1 MANWEHPPR
10 PPSLPYWPAVSSPL
24 LAAAVP
30 SLGECEL
37 FISKVS
43 QIDFSG
49 CCLVNTV
56 LTEDMFRLFPPVSP
70 CSSASDPVSVSTM
83 AGSNTV
89 TSLVIIT
96 SPVSSLQCLLGE
108 LQVPSVLQSDRSQYC
123 NYSSN
128 SPRQLLSGLFA
139 RICKKLRIPMN

>member
-1 MANWEHPPR
+1 MRVANLEHPPR
-10 PPSLPYWPAVSSPL
+10 PPSLPCVPQVSSPL

-70 CSSASDPVSVSTM
+70 CSSASDPVSVSTR

-96 SPVSSLQCLLGE
+96 SPVSSVSSGNCKF
-108 LQVPSVLQSDRSQYC
+108 LQSFSQTEVNIAITVQTVHVSC
-123 NYSSN
+123 SAAFL
-128 SPRQLLSGLFA
+128 QEFA
-139 RICKKLRIPMN
+139 RSCEFR

>member
-1 MANWEHPPR
+1 MRVANLEHPPR
-10 PPSLPYWPAVSSPL
+10 PPSLPCVPQVSSPL

-43 QIDFSG
+43 PIDFSG

-70 CSSASDPVSVSTM
+70 CSSASDPVSVSTR

-96 SPVSSLQCLLGE
+96 SPVSSVSSGNCKF
-108 LQVPSVLQSDRSQYC
+108 LQSDRSQYC

>member
-1 MANWEHPPR
+1 MRVANLEHPPR
-10 PPSLPYWPAVSSPL
+10 PPSLPCWQPVSSPL

-70 CSSASDPVSVSTM
+70 CSSASDPVSVSTR

-96 SPVSSLQCLLGE
+96 SPVSSVSSGNCKF
-108 LQVPSVLQSDRSQYC
+108 LQSDRSQYC

>member
-1 MANWEHPPR
+1 MANWEHPLR
-10 PPSLPYWPAVSSPL
+10 PYPL
-24 LAAAVP
+24 LASLQSSPGCCCAVT
-30 SLGECEL
+30 GRECEL

-43 QIDFSG
+43 SIDFSG

-70 CSSASDPVSVSTM
+70 CSSASDPVSVSTR

-96 SPVSSLQCLLGE
+96 SPVSSVSSGNLKF
-108 LQVPSVLQSDRSQYC
+108 LQSDRSQYC

-128 SPRQLLSGLFA
+128 SPRQLLCGLFV

>member
-1 MANWEHPPR
+1 MRVDNLEHPPR
-10 PPSLPYWPAVSSPL
+10 LSPLVANSLQSSPGCWCAVS
-24 LAAAVP
+24 
-30 SLGECEL
+30 GRECEL

-70 CSSASDPVSVSTM
+70 CSSASDPVSVSTR

-96 SPVSSLQCLLGE
+96 SPVSSVSSGNCKF
-108 LQVPSVLQSDRSQYC
+108 LQSFSQTEVNIAITVQTVHVSC
-123 NYSSN
+123 SAAFL
-128 SPRQLLSGLFA
+128 QEFA
-139 RICKKLRIPMN
+139 RSCEFR